1 MAQKNDGDN
10 RLPKWVWPVAM
21 LLLGTL
27 AGAVAAPLAVVV
39 LHYLLMGIGCAVMYL
54 VMPPR

>member
-1 MAQKNDGDN
+1 MTKLLTKNH
-10 RLPKWVWPVAM
+10 AI

>member
-39 LHYLLMGIGCAVMYL
+39 FHYLLMGVMYL
-54 VMPPR
+54 IMLPG